1 MGMLAVNE
9 FDAGLDVRKSA
20 STAPASTLR
29 VLTNAYITTGKSI
42 KKRPG
47 LLLRTTLSAGT
58 RGLIAGNG
66 ILHTFYDSLTTIAH
80 PDAFFAAHQ
89 LTPVGAAIMPAA
101 APTGTAAQQAT
112 AEQAAATASV
122 ATLTTQLAAA
132 SADIP
137 VKTAALTAAQA
148 SPYNVGNIA
157 TGGGAIPQVY
167 LDAWAAV
174 TAANTALTV
183 AISARDALVAA
194 LAAANTRLTT
204 ANAAVTAGIAAVQMT
219 QMTLDP
225 LAAAAPALAGIDFAQ
240 SINGY
245 LYIVADYDNRFVQH
259 HYLDGYVTAPLP
271 PSTFNIPIIG
281 AFGGIIGYTSGTIP
295 GAVSRPDTRVL
306 DINCPHSDI
315 VTYGASKL
323 YCGLGQDVA
332 FCSVGN
338 PRNWQAQT
346 SASSTNTGGFLPVGR
361 QQSSGS
367 INVSALGMFKGM
379 LMVFFN
385 DTVQMWVVDVNPAND
400 KKLDTLGVGCVNK
413 LSVANMVNDLFFLS
427 SSGVRS
433 ITRSTTIAGNWQDFD
448 IGSQIDKII
457 SEVRGNDAIG
467 DYTKANYLTSLGQY
481 WIWKASGTKTV
492 AYVFSFSQSAGIS
505 AWSRYE
511 FNLPFDAMTELGG
524 VVYIRSGD
532 AVYQLDAASYTD
544 NGAPITVSL
553 ETAFV
558 DMQCPQDLKQLYG
571 LDYVVQGTAAL
582 QFKYDPRDAT
592 LITQPITIS
601 GDSRPGALDP
611 VELCSTHAALVFT
624 HAANE
629 PFELSDFVL
638 HFNRLG
644 QM

>member
-20 STAPASTLR
+20 STAPASTMR

-47 LLLRTTLSAGT
+47 LLLRIALTAGT
-58 RGLIAGNG
+58 KGLIAGNG
-66 ILHTFYDSLTTIAH
+66 ILHTFYDSATTITH
-80 PDAFFAAHQ
+80 TDAFFAAHQ
-89 LTPVGAAIMPAA
+89 LTPVSAAIPAA
-101 APTGTAAQQAT
+101 ATPTGTAAQQAS

-122 ATLTTQLAAA
+122 AALTTQLAAA
-132 SADIP
+132 NADIP
-137 VKTAALTAAQA
+137 VKAAALAAAQA
-148 SPYNVGNIA
+148 SPYNVGMIA

-174 TAANTALTV
+174 AAANTALAV
-183 AISARDALVAA
+183 ATSARDALVSA
-194 LAAANTRLTT
+194 LAAANTRLAT
-204 ANAAVTAGIAAVQMT
+204 ANAAVTAGIVAAQNA

-225 LAAAAPALAGIDFAQ
+225 LAVAAPALTGIDFA
-240 SINGY
+240 SNINGY
-245 LYIVADYDNRFVQH
+245 LYLVADYANKFVQH
-259 HYLDGYVTAPLP
+259 HYLDTA
-271 PSTFNIPIIG
+271 T
-281 AFGGIIGYTSGTIP
+281 
-295 GAVSRPDTRVL
+295 DTRVL
-306 DINCPHSDI
+306 DVNCPHSDI

-323 YCGLGQDVA
+323 YCGTGQDVA

-346 SASSTNTGGFLPVGR
+346 TAASTNTGGFLPVGR

-385 DTVQMWVVDVNPAND
+385 DSLQMWVVDVNPAND
-400 KKLDTLGVGCVNK
+400 KKLDTLGVGCANK

-427 SSGVRS
+427 ASGVRS

-448 IGSQIDKII
+448 IGSQIDKIVG
-457 SEVRGNDAIG
+457 EVRGNDVLS

-481 WIWKASGTKTV
+481 WVWKASGTKTV
-492 AYVFSFSQSAGIS
+492 AYVFSFSQSAQIS

-511 FNLPFDAMTELGG
+511 FNLPFDAMTELNG

-532 AVYQLDAASYTD
+532 AVYQLDAATYTD
-544 NGAPITVSL
+544 NGTAIAVSL

-558 DMQCPQDLKQLYG
+558 DMQSPQDLKQIYG
-571 LDYVVQGTAAL
+571 LDYVVQGTASL
-582 QFKYDPRDAT
+582 QFKYDPRDPT
-592 LITQPITIS
+592 LITPPMTIS

-611 VELCSTHAALVFT
+611 VELCSTHAALVFSHT
-624 HAANE
+624 ANE

-638 HFNRLG
+638 HFNTLG